1 MSKLATSVGQLESQ
15 GKLPW
20 QMKINRKHNV
30 SALSL
35 RSGKIY
41 EVWSRSKQMEEAEKE
56 SEEILDDREAEKVE
70 EKETARP
77 VKPIWK

>member
-1 MSKLATSVGQLESQ
+1 
-15 GKLPW
+15 
-20 QMKINRKHNV
+20 
-30 SALSL
+30 
-35 RSGKIY
+35 
-41 EVWSRSKQMEEAEKE
+41 MEEAEKE